1 MSTSYISAV
10 LRQQVALRAGLR
22 CEYCHILEVDTT
34 LGCHVDH
41 IISEKHGGLTQL
53 ENLAYA
59 CAFCNWHKGSDIAS
73 LADDGAL
80 TRLFNPRFDVWEEH
94 FALVGVILQART
106 AVAEATLRLLKLNLP
121 ERILER
127 DALT

>member
-1 MSTSYISAV
+1 
-10 LRQQVALRAGLR
+10 
-22 CEYCHILEVDTT
+22 
-34 LGCHVDH
+34 
-41 IISEKHGGLTQL
+41 
-53 ENLAYA
+53 
-59 CAFCNWHKGSDIAS
+59 
-73 LADDGAL
+73 
-80 TRLFNPRFDVWEEH
+80 LFNPRFDVWEEH